1 MRIIEREQRT
11 AEQMIRIYCRYKEG
25 NKELCPT
32 CRQLLQYAHNR
43 LKHCT
48 FGEQKKTCRNCP
60 IHCYKPEM
68 KKRIQEVM
76 RYAGPRMFFSSHNNY
91 QAFHSS
97 INRMDRAQFYK
108 EVYSITKEIPYG
120 NVFTYG
126 KIAQLIGNPQYSRM
140 VGQALS
146 YAPKEEDLP
155 CHRVVNSQGRLV
167 PSWQKQKNYWK
178 RRNHL
183 QAQWMR
189 QYVQTL
195 MGHYWFTHIDNR
207 Y

>member
-1 MRIIEREQRT
+1 MHFIHTKTSLQMRIIEKEQRT

-76 RYAGPRMFFSSHNNY
+76 RYAGPRMFF
-91 QAFHSS
+91 FHPITTIS
-97 INRMDRAQFYK
+97 ISFINKQ
-108 EVYSITKEIPYG
+108 
-120 NVFTYG
+120 N
-126 KIAQLIGNPQYSRM
+126 
-140 VGQALS
+140 GQSTVL
-146 YAPKEEDLP
+146 
-155 CHRVVNSQGRLV
+155 
-167 PSWQKQKNYWK
+167 
-178 RRNHL
+178 
-183 QAQWMR
+183 
-189 QYVQTL
+189 
-195 MGHYWFTHIDNR
+195 
-207 Y
+207 

>member
-1 MRIIEREQRT
+1 
-11 AEQMIRIYCRYKEG
+11 
-25 NKELCPT
+25 
-32 CRQLLQYAHNR
+32 
-43 LKHCT
+43 
-48 FGEQKKTCRNCP
+48 
-60 IHCYKPEM
+60 
-68 KKRIQEVM
+68 
-76 RYAGPRMFFSSHNNY
+76 
-91 QAFHSS
+91 
-97 INRMDRAQFYK
+97 MDRAQFYK

-146 YAPKEEDLP
+146 HAPKEEDLH
-155 CHRVVNSQGRLV
+155 CHRIVNSQGRLV

-189 QYVQTL
+189 QHVQTL

>member
-1 MRIIEREQRT
+1 
-11 AEQMIRIYCRYKEG
+11 
-25 NKELCPT
+25 
-32 CRQLLQYAHNR
+32 
-43 LKHCT
+43 
-48 FGEQKKTCRNCP
+48 
-60 IHCYKPEM
+60 
-68 KKRIQEVM
+68 
-76 RYAGPRMFFSSHNNY
+76 
-91 QAFHSS
+91 
-97 INRMDRAQFYK
+97 MDRAQFYK

-146 YAPKEEDLP
+146 HAPKRRRPSLP
-155 CHRVVNSQGRLV
+155 PDSKQPRKTSSQLAETKRIIG
-167 PSWQKQKNYWK
+167 K

-189 QYVQTL
+189 QHVQTL

>member
-1 MRIIEREQRT
+1 
-11 AEQMIRIYCRYKEG
+11 
-25 NKELCPT
+25 
-32 CRQLLQYAHNR
+32 
-43 LKHCT
+43 
-48 FGEQKKTCRNCP
+48 
-60 IHCYKPEM
+60 M

-146 YAPKEEDLP
+146 HAPKEEDLP

>member
-1 MRIIEREQRT
+1 MHFIHTKTSLQMRIIEREQRT

-76 RYAGPRMFFSSHNNY
+76 RYAGPRISKQPRKTSS
-91 QAFHSS
+91 QLA
-97 INRMDRAQFYK
+97 
-108 EVYSITKEIPYG
+108 ETKRI
-120 NVFTYG
+120 
-126 KIAQLIGNPQYSRM
+126 IG
-140 VGQALS
+140 
-146 YAPKEEDLP
+146 
-155 CHRVVNSQGRLV
+155 
-167 PSWQKQKNYWK
+167 K